1 MIRPVTTVEVSPK
14 LPPELKP
21 LLDLAYNLRWSWD
34 HESVELFRRLDSE
47 LWVRTNYNPVWML
60 GMVPQSTLDAAAK
73 DTAFLTQLKRVQD
86 GFNDY
91 MNSTDTWYQRTYG
104 KAEKPYIAYF
114 SMEFGLTTALQT
126 YSGGLGVLAGD
137 HLKSASDLAL
147 PLTGVGMLYQEGY
160 FQQYLN
166 QDGYQQESYPI
177 NDYANLPIQPV
188 MGSDGKRMVITVP
201 LGKATL
207 HAYVWKVAVG
217 RVNLYLLDANHP
229 SNPGDLYNLTDRLYG
244 GDRRT
249 RIQQEIL
256 FGIGGIRMLE
266 ALGLRPEVI
275 HMNEG
280 HSAFSAL
287 ERIRIFMKEN
297 PGVTFDEARNILAT
311 CSVYTIHT
319 PVSAGLERFGYD
331 LIDEY
336 MGWLWQEL
344 GLTRDQFHDLGR
356 ERMGNYTLFSM
367 PVMALKMSAATNA
380 VSKLHGDVSQQM
392 WQWLFPEV
400 PETEVPI
407 QSVTNGVHVKTWVS
421 RDMASLFDRY
431 LDPSWRTNAAQPD
444 VWAEVDRIPDTEI
457 WRVHERRRARLVAI
471 ARTRLRDQ
479 LIRRGM
485 SQSEVESAEEVLN
498 PEALTIGFARRF
510 ATYKRATLLFRD
522 PVRLERILNN
532 PERPLQFIF
541 AGKAHPHDQPGKEF
555 IRQVVKFASTP
566 EFRHSVVFLEN
577 YDMNIAHYLVQGVDV
592 WLNNPRRPQEAS
604 GTSGMKVIYN
614 GGLNCSILDG
624 WWAEAYT
631 PEVGWAIGNGEEY
644 STEQEELQDY
654 IESQALYNMLEK
666 DLVPL
671 FYDRGRDNL
680 PRNWMVKVKASMKT
694 LSPVFNTDR
703 MVEEY
708 ANKYYLPSR
717 ERIEALVKDN
727 LKEGKEY
734 ADWLIDVRKAWPS
747 IKIEKVDTSADH
759 VTVGEALKVE
769 AWVNLGTL
777 KPEDVYVQ
785 LYSGTLDSKGM
796 LLNGNAVNMAPNGK
810 PTGTTY
816 HFEASLNYVTT
827 GEQGISVRVLPKHT
841 YLADPILTGL
851 IHWASGDGGAK

>member
-34 HESVELFRRLDSE
+34 HESVELFRRLDGD
-47 LWVRTNYNPVWML
+47 LWIRSNYNPVWML
-60 GMVPQSTLDAAAK
+60 GLIPQQTLDAAAR
-73 DTAFLTQLKRVQD
+73 DLAFLNQLKRVVD
-86 GFNDY
+86 GFNEY
-91 MNSTDTWYQRTYG
+91 MESADTWYQRTHV
-104 KAEKPYIAYF
+104 KTDQPCIAYF
-114 SMEFGLTTALQT
+114 SMEFGLATALQT

-137 HLKSASDLAL
+137 HLKSASDLGL
-147 PLTGVGMLYQEGY
+147 PLVGIGMLYQEGY

-177 NDYANLPIQPV
+177 NDYANLPIRPV
-188 MGSDGKRMVITVP
+188 MGADGKRLEISVP
-201 LGKATL
+201 LGKINVY
-207 HAYVWKVAVG
+207 AYVWRVAVG

-229 SNPGDLYNLTDRLYG
+229 QNSGDLYNLTDRLYG

-266 ALGLRPEVI
+266 ALNLRPQVI

-297 PGVTFDEARNILAT
+297 PGITFEVARHILAT
-311 CSVYTIHT
+311 ASVYTIHT

-336 MGWLWQEL
+336 LTWLWQEL

-392 WQWLFPEV
+392 WQWLFPDV
-400 PETEVPI
+400 PQTEVPI
-407 QSVTNGVHVKTWVS
+407 QHVTNGIHVKTWVS

-431 LDPSWRTNAAQPD
+431 LDPSWRTNAAEES
-444 VWAEVDRIPDTEI
+444 VWNEVDRIPDTEI
-457 WRVHERRRARLVAI
+457 WRVHERRRARLVAF
-471 ARTRLRDQ
+471 ARTRLKDQ
-479 LIRRGM
+479 LVRRGM
-485 SQSEVESAEEVLN
+485 SQAEVESAEEVLN

-532 PERPLQFIF
+532 FDRPVQFIF

-577 YDMNIAHYLVQGVDV
+577 YDMNIGHYLVQGVDV

-614 GGLNCSILDG
+614 AGLNCSILDG
-624 WWAEAYT
+624 WWAEAYS

-666 DLVPL
+666 DLIPL

-680 PRNWMVKVKASMKT
+680 PREWMRKVKASMKT
-694 LSPVFNTDR
+694 LSPFFNTDR

-708 ANKYYLPSR
+708 TTKYYLPSR
-717 ERIEALVKDN
+717 DRIEALTKDN
-727 LKEGKEY
+727 LKEGKQY
-734 ADWLIDVRKAWPS
+734 ADWLIDVRRAWPNIS
-747 IKIEKVDTSADH
+747 IQKVQASTEH
-759 VTVGEALKVE
+759 ITVGEALKVE

-777 KPEDVYVQ
+777 KPNDVVVQ
-785 LYSGTLDSKGM
+785 LYSGSLDSKG
-796 LLNGNAVNMAPNGK
+796 LLQSGNAVDMGANGK
-810 PTGTTY
+810 PQGSIY
-816 HFEASLNYVTT
+816 HFEATLNYTET
-827 GEQGISVRVLPKHT
+827 GQQGISVRVLPHHT

-851 IHWASGDGGAK
+851 IHWADSE